1 MARAVEDPV
10 AAGCKAENLL
20 AEMAYANTRQASM
33 SQDHFG
39 SQ

>member
-1 MARAVEDPV
+1 MARAVEDLV
-10 AAGCKAENLL
+10 AAGRKGESLL
-20 AEMAYANTRQASM
+20 AEGAYANTRQASM